1 MATGWNAID
10 MLNNRT
16 KSAAEDNKTKARF
29 RTKDIAIKQM
39 YSNDKNFYSISDIEQ
54 LAQDIL
60 AVGLLENLTV
70 VHDPCDRGEY
80 RIIAGER
87 RWRAL
92 NLLVE
97 KGYEEFS
104 VASCQIKTPA
114 EEHEEMIQLIVANTY
129 RNKTVADILKEQKT
143 LEETLK
149 HMKEN
154 GLTLHGYRLDSGR
167 LRDVI
172 ASMMQVSSTKIGQIE
187 SINKKL
193 IPEFTEELK
202 EGRLTFS
209 AAYEISKM
217 SSDIQE
223 DMLEHHRE
231 NGLTYK
237 DVKEYAE
244 EQKKAEEEQ
253 IDGQLSIEDVGKDE
267 CQNLTPKNSD
277 KNEVV
282 MVRVPTEEER
292 KYLELAAKDM
302 VSTYKYWFRENAEKI
317 VGQNVRMCN
326 ELIKRN
332 LHPGTSGRTWVFEE
346 ADGKDVGEIRMYC
359 GYIQLWIGDEYRGN
373 FHWLDLTGAIKKV
386 LEKIIEEETEKRT
399 EYEKQEE
406 TKKMEASDATAVPE
420 LEETEENREEDRGKE
435 IDLDYS
441 EFLQEEEHGPE
452 KCITGKSK
460 SGICGAAAYCSE
472 NYSCCAECDEACN
485 SRCGWIDDM
494 RDITQ
499 NNISPETVAE
509 RTEESEP
516 WGRKTEQMDL
526 EVAEE
531 EREKASMYFE
541 MALKKYGDCDK
552 RTRKQKVLIVA
563 LDRVIHDLRVT
574 DNGYKRKVDQ
584 PELPKFKNNDQRK
597 EWLRNYEAWGL
608 WYTDRN
614 IDVKYY
620 KYDFADGSRLV
631 VTEYLNRI
639 NGWNG
644 KEKEDEYYFHLLEKD
659 KKPYG
664 DGKPYDKQYMN
675 ATDSETYLVEFLK
688 NLQKKV

>member
-1 MATGWNAID
+1 MATGWNVMDA
-10 MLNNRT
+10 LNNKT
-16 KSAAEDNKTKARF
+16 KAAAEDNKTKARF

-39 YSNDKNFYSISDIEQ
+39 YSNDKNFYSIPDIEQ

-92 NLLVE
+92 TLLVE

-114 EEHEEMIQLIVANTY
+114 EEHEEMIQLIIANTY
-129 RNKTVADILKEQKT
+129 RNKTVADILEEQKT

-149 HMKEN
+149 YMKEN
-154 GLTLHGYRLDSGR
+154 GLTLHGYKLDSGR

-172 ASMMQVSSTKIGQIE
+172 ANMMQVSSTKIGQIE

-217 SSDIQE
+217 SEDIQE

-231 NGLTYK
+231 KGLTYK

-253 IDGQLSIEDVGKDE
+253 IDGQLSIEDVNAGA
-267 CQNLTPKNSD
+267 CQNLTPEENSD
-277 KNEVV
+277 Q
-282 MVRVPTEEER
+282 
-292 KYLELAAKDM
+292 
-302 VSTYKYWFRENAEKI
+302 SEK
-317 VGQNVRMCN
+317 
-326 ELIKRN
+326 EK
-332 LHPGTSGRTWVFEE
+332 
-346 ADGKDVGEIRMYC
+346 
-359 GYIQLWIGDEYRGN
+359 EY
-373 FHWLDLTGAIKKV
+373 
-386 LEKIIEEETEKRT
+386 
-399 EYEKQEE
+399 
-406 TKKMEASDATAVPE
+406 
-420 LEETEENREEDRGKE
+420 EETEEKETTEEIKTHDTTTVSDVEETGQE
-435 IDLDYS
+435 IEQNY
-441 EFLQEEEHGPE
+441 PA

-460 SGICGAAAYCSE
+460 NGICGAAAYCSE
-472 NYSCCAECDEACN
+472 NYSCCAECDQNCN
-485 SRCGWIDDM
+485 SRCGWIDDGCDVAQDEQQPIVKRATDCPPDQNSCLRQNWGTSREDQHEGQKECAKCWNRYKSLHKQEETEIPEEKKM
-494 RDITQ
+494 KAQEDITEKEDAKPELCEE
-499 NNISPETVAE
+499 ISEKTDLDIAREENAKYRRYLEMAKEEFGSNDIRIRTYKVLIAALAE
-509 RTEESEP
+509 YIHDLDMIMNPSEESE
-516 WGRKTEQMDL
+516 
-526 EVAEE
+526 
-531 EREKASMYFE
+531 
-541 MALKKYGDCDK
+541 
-552 RTRKQKVLIVA
+552 
-563 LDRVIHDLRVT
+563 
-574 DNGYKRKVDQ
+574 Q

-597 EWLRNYEAWGL
+597 EWLRNYKDWGL

-614 IDVKYY
+614 IDVNYY

-631 VTEYLNRI
+631 VAEYLDRI
-639 NGWNG
+639 NAWNG
-644 KEKEDEYYFHLLEKD
+644 REKEDEHYFHLLEKN
-659 KKPYG
+659 KKSYAI
-664 DGKPYDKQYMN
+664 GKPYDKQYMN

-688 NLQKKV
+688 NLQKNA

>member
-1 MATGWNAID
+1 MATGWNVMDA
-10 MLNNRT
+10 LNNKT
-16 KSAAEDNKTKARF
+16 KAAAVDNKPKARF
-29 RTKDIAIKQM
+29 RTKDINIDQL
-39 YSNDKNFYSISDIEQ
+39 YSNDKNFYSIPDIEQ
-54 LAQDIL
+54 LAQDIF

-92 NLLVE
+92 TLLVE
-97 KGYEEFS
+97 QGHEEFA

-114 EEHEEMIQLIVANTY
+114 EENEEMIQLIIANTY
-129 RNKTVADILKEQKT
+129 RNKTTADILEEQKK

-149 HMKEN
+149 HMKEQ
-154 GLTLHGYRLDSGR
+154 GLTLNGYKLDSGR

-172 ASMMQVSSTKIGQIE
+172 ADMMQVSSTKIAQIE

-202 EGRLTFS
+202 NGGLTFS

-217 SSDIQE
+217 SEDIQE

-231 NGLTYK
+231 KGLTYK

-253 IDGQLSIEDVGKDE
+253 IDGQLSIEDVNTGA
-267 CQNLTPKNSD
+267 CQNLTPEENSD
-277 KNEVV
+277 Q
-282 MVRVPTEEER
+282 
-292 KYLELAAKDM
+292 
-302 VSTYKYWFRENAEKI
+302 SEK
-317 VGQNVRMCN
+317 
-326 ELIKRN
+326 EK
-332 LHPGTSGRTWVFEE
+332 
-346 ADGKDVGEIRMYC
+346 
-359 GYIQLWIGDEYRGN
+359 EY
-373 FHWLDLTGAIKKV
+373 
-386 LEKIIEEETEKRT
+386 
-399 EYEKQEE
+399 
-406 TKKMEASDATAVPE
+406 
-420 LEETEENREEDRGKE
+420 EETEEKETTEEIKTHDTTTVSDVEETGQE
-435 IDLDYS
+435 IEQNY
-441 EFLQEEEHGPE
+441 PA

-472 NYSCCAECDEACN
+472 NYSCCAECDQNCN
-485 SRCGWIDDM
+485 SRCGWIDDGCDIVQDEQQPIVKNVTEEAQE
-494 RDITQ
+494 DITEKEDAKPELCEE
-499 NNISPETVAE
+499 ISEKTDLDIARE
-509 RTEESEP
+509 ENAKYRRYLEMAKEGFGSNDIRIRTYKVLIAALAGYIHDLDMIMNPSEESE
-516 WGRKTEQMDL
+516 
-526 EVAEE
+526 
-531 EREKASMYFE
+531 
-541 MALKKYGDCDK
+541 
-552 RTRKQKVLIVA
+552 
-563 LDRVIHDLRVT
+563 
-574 DNGYKRKVDQ
+574 Q

-597 EWLRNYEAWGL
+597 EWLRSYEDWGL
-608 WYTDRN
+608 WYTDKN
-614 IDVKYY
+614 INVNYY

-631 VTEYLNRI
+631 VAEYKNRI

-688 NLQKKV
+688 NLQKNA

>member
-1 MATGWNAID
+1 MATGWNVMDA
-10 MLNNRT
+10 LNNKT
-16 KSAAEDNKTKARF
+16 KAAAEDNKTKARF

-39 YSNDKNFYSISDIEQ
+39 YSNDKNFYSIPDIEQ

-92 NLLVE
+92 TLLVE
-97 KGYEEFS
+97 NGYEEFS

-114 EEHEEMIQLIVANTY
+114 EEHEEMIQLIIANTY
-129 RNKTVADILKEQKT
+129 RNKTVADILEEQKI

-149 HMKEN
+149 YMKEN
-154 GLTLHGYRLDSGR
+154 GLTLHGYKLDSGR

-217 SSDIQE
+217 SNDIQE

-231 NGLTYK
+231 KGLTYK

-253 IDGQLSIEDVGKDE
+253 IDGQMSIEDVNDSA
-267 CQNLTPKNSD
+267 CQNLTQEENSD
-277 KNEVV
+277 QNENA
-282 MVRVPTEEER
+282 VPGQERQMSEVEERLEER
-292 KYLELAAKDM
+292 KD
-302 VSTYKYWFRENAEKI
+302 
-317 VGQNVRMCN
+317 
-326 ELIKRN
+326 
-332 LHPGTSGRTWVFEE
+332 EE
-346 ADGKDVGEIRMYC
+346 
-359 GYIQLWIGDEYRGN
+359 
-373 FHWLDLTGAIKKV
+373 
-386 LEKIIEEETEKRT
+386 IEENEEIEEIETLDTYAVSDLEEKR
-399 EYEKQEE
+399 EEQQEI
-406 TKKMEASDATAVPE
+406 AQDHPARCIP
-420 LEETEENREEDRGKE
+420 GKN
-435 IDLDYS
+435 
-441 EFLQEEEHGPE
+441 
-452 KCITGKSK
+452 K
-460 SGICGAAAYCSE
+460 SGICGAAAYCST
-472 NYSCCAECDEACN
+472 NCKCCAECDEDCN
-485 SRCGWIDDM
+485 SRCGWIVDT
-494 RDITQ
+494 RDSTQ
-499 NNISPETVAE
+499 DHISPKKVVE
-509 RTEESEP
+509 RVEEPEP
-516 WGRKTEQMDL
+516 WGRETERMDL
-526 EVAEE
+526 EAAEE
-531 EREKASMYFE
+531 EREKASMYYE
-541 MALKKYGDCDK
+541 MALKNYGDYDK

-563 LDRVIHDLRVT
+563 LDLLIHNLRVT

-597 EWLRNYEAWGL
+597 EWLRNYKDWGL

-614 IDVKYY
+614 IDVNYY

-631 VTEYLNRI
+631 VAEYQNRI
-639 NGWNG
+639 N
-644 KEKEDEYYFHLLEKD
+644 E
-659 KKPYG
+659 
-664 DGKPYDKQYMN
+664 
-675 ATDSETYLVEFLK
+675 
-688 NLQKKV
+688 

>member
-1 MATGWNAID
+1 MATGWNVMDA
-10 MLNNRT
+10 LNNKT
-16 KSAAEDNKTKARF
+16 KAAAEDNKTKARF

-39 YSNDKNFYSISDIEQ
+39 YSNDKNFYSIPDIEQ

-92 NLLVE
+92 TLLVE
-97 KGYEEFS
+97 NGYEEFS

-114 EEHEEMIQLIVANTY
+114 EEHEEMIQLIIANTY
-129 RNKTVADILKEQKT
+129 RNKTVADILEEQKT

-149 HMKEN
+149 YMKEN
-154 GLTLHGYRLDSGR
+154 GLTLHGYKLDSGR

-217 SSDIQE
+217 SNDIQE

-231 NGLTYK
+231 KGLTYK

-253 IDGQLSIEDVGKDE
+253 IDGQMSIEDVNDSA
-267 CQNLTPKNSD
+267 CQNLTQEENSD
-277 KNEVV
+277 QNENA
-282 MVRVPTEEER
+282 VPGQERQMSEVEERLEER
-292 KYLELAAKDM
+292 KD
-302 VSTYKYWFRENAEKI
+302 
-317 VGQNVRMCN
+317 
-326 ELIKRN
+326 
-332 LHPGTSGRTWVFEE
+332 EE
-346 ADGKDVGEIRMYC
+346 
-359 GYIQLWIGDEYRGN
+359 
-373 FHWLDLTGAIKKV
+373 
-386 LEKIIEEETEKRT
+386 IEENEEIEEIETLDTYAVSDLEEKR
-399 EYEKQEE
+399 EEQQEI
-406 TKKMEASDATAVPE
+406 AQDHQA
-420 LEETEENREEDRGKE
+420 R
-435 IDLDYS
+435 
-441 EFLQEEEHGPE
+441 
-452 KCITGKSK
+452 CITGKSK
-460 SGICGAAAYCSE
+460 SGICGAAAYCST
-472 NYSCCAECDEACN
+472 NCKCCAECDEDCN
-485 SRCGWIDDM
+485 SRCGWIVDT
-494 RDITQ
+494 RDSTQ
-499 NNISPETVAE
+499 DHISPKKVVERAE
-509 RTEESEP
+509 EPEP
-516 WGRKTEQMDL
+516 WGRETERMDL
-526 EVAEE
+526 EAAEE
-531 EREKASMYFE
+531 EREKASMYYE
-541 MALKKYGDCDK
+541 MALKNYGDYDK

-563 LDRVIHDLRVT
+563 LDLLIHNLRVT

-597 EWLRNYEAWGL
+597 EWLRNYKDWGL

-614 IDVKYY
+614 IDVNYY

-631 VTEYLNRI
+631 VAEYLDRI
-639 NGWNG
+639 NAWNG
-644 KEKEDEYYFHLLEKD
+644 REKEDEHYFHLLEKN
-659 KKPYG
+659 KKSYAI
-664 DGKPYDKQYMN
+664 GKPYDKQYMN
-675 ATDSETYLVEFLK
+675 STDSETYLVEFLK
-688 NLQKKV
+688 NLQKNA